1 MTEYKIKAL
10 FKENA
15 AEHAEFNAKLEQL
28 EAENTA
34 YKLHLEAIAAKI
46 STFDA
51 KLNRMFILLET
62 MEEEEE
68 EEEEREETQPEQKE
82 EEQEETEQ
90 ENDEN

>member
-46 STFDA
+46 NTFDA

-62 MEEEEE
+62 MEEEEQ
-68 EEEEREETQPEQKE
+68 EEEREEIQPEK

-90 ENDEN
+90 ENEEN